1 MSYGV
6 SITVTYKVT
15 IENKTTKTERPYFFN
30 PDTAS
35 GVKDLITQTAQNAKN
50 LGAEI
55 SKVEVINEQGNQHR
69 KLTDGEILDLL
80 LTK

>member
-15 IENKTTKTERPYFFN
+15 IENKTPKTEGPYFFN